1 MLVIKN
7 HTYWYMN
14 LDFFS
19 NKIFTKIWIDRKL
32 VHYKMPW
39 NTMFC
44 AFICRWMKIH
54 INMKMI
60 MKMELQIRR
69 LNMSVLVIDMKKNW
83 KSLVDWRS
91 KASTM
96 FMCGLYFQLF
106 FPKKILYIPA
116 KITELFP
123 YVISQLLVRHF
134 LLFLAIIYPNSF
146 NTVG

>member
-7 HTYWYMN
+7 HTYWYMI

-32 VHYKMPW
+32 VHYNMPW

-44 AFICRWMKIH
+44 TFICRWMKIH

-96 FMCGLYFQLF
+96 FMCGLYFWTTLFSHKFFIHTCKNNRVVSIRYKSVSREALF
-106 FPKKILYIPA
+106 F
-116 KITELFP
+116 F
-123 YVISQLLVRHF
+123 F
-134 LLFLAIIYPNSF
+134 
-146 NTVG
+146 

>member
-1 MLVIKN
+1 MLLIKN
-7 HTYWYMN
+7 HTYWYMI

-32 VHYKMPW
+32 VHYNMPW

-69 LNMSVLVIDMKKNW
+69 LNMSVLVIVMKQKLKILSRLAFKSKHHVHVRPLLSTLFSQENFIHTCKNNRVVSIRY
-83 KSLVDWRS
+83 KSVSRG
-91 KASTM
+91 A
-96 FMCGLYFQLF
+96 LF
-106 FPKKILYIPA
+106 F
-116 KITELFP
+116 F
-123 YVISQLLVRHF
+123 F
-134 LLFLAIIYPNSF
+134 
-146 NTVG
+146 

>member
-7 HTYWYMN
+7 HTYWYMI

-32 VHYKMPW
+32 VHYNMPW

-69 LNMSVLVIDMKKNW
+69 LNMSVLVIDMKKKLKILSRLAF
-83 KSLVDWRS
+83 KSKHHVHVRPLL
-91 KASTM
+91 STL
-96 FMCGLYFQLF
+96 FSQKFFIHTCKNNRVVSIRYKSVSREALF
-106 FPKKILYIPA
+106 F
-116 KITELFP
+116 F
-123 YVISQLLVRHF
+123 F
-134 LLFLAIIYPNSF
+134 
-146 NTVG
+146 

>member
-7 HTYWYMN
+7 HTYWYMI

-19 NKIFTKIWIDRKL
+19 NKMFTKIWIDRKL
-32 VHYKMPW
+32 VHYNMPW

-69 LNMSVLVIDMKKNW
+69 LNMSVLVIDMKKKLKILSRLAF
-83 KSLVDWRS
+83 KSKHHVHVRPLL
-91 KASTM
+91 STL
-96 FMCGLYFQLF
+96 FSQKIFIHTCKNNRVVSIRYKSVSREALF
-106 FPKKILYIPA
+106 F
-116 KITELFP
+116 F
-123 YVISQLLVRHF
+123 F
-134 LLFLAIIYPNSF
+134 
-146 NTVG
+146 

>member
-7 HTYWYMN
+7 HTYWYMI

-32 VHYKMPW
+32 VHYNMPW

-44 AFICRWMKIH
+44 TFICRWMKIH

-69 LNMSVLVIDMKKNW
+69 LNMSVLVIDMKKNLKILSRLAF
-83 KSLVDWRS
+83 KSKHHVHVRPLL
-91 KASTM
+91 STL
-96 FMCGLYFQLF
+96 FSPENFIHTCKINRVVSIRYKSVSRGALF
-106 FPKKILYIPA
+106 F
-116 KITELFP
+116 F
-123 YVISQLLVRHF
+123 F
-134 LLFLAIIYPNSF
+134 
-146 NTVG
+146 

>member
-69 LNMSVLVIDMKKNW
+69 LNMSVLVIDMKKKLKILSRLAF
-83 KSLVDWRS
+83 KSKHHVHVRPLL
-91 KASTM
+91 STL
-96 FMCGLYFQLF
+96 FSQENFIHTCKNNRVVSIRYKSVSRGALF
-106 FPKKILYIPA
+106 F
-116 KITELFP
+116 F
-123 YVISQLLVRHF
+123 F
-134 LLFLAIIYPNSF
+134 
-146 NTVG
+146 

>member
-1 MLVIKN
+1 MLLIKN
-7 HTYWYMN
+7 HTYWYMI

-32 VHYKMPW
+32 VHYNMPW

-96 FMCGLYFQLF
+96 FMCGLYFWTTLFSQNFFIHTCKNNRVVSIRYKSVSREALF
-106 FPKKILYIPA
+106 F
-116 KITELFP
+116 F
-123 YVISQLLVRHF
+123 F
-134 LLFLAIIYPNSF
+134 
-146 NTVG
+146 

>member
-7 HTYWYMN
+7 HKYWYMN

-32 VHYKMPW
+32 VHYNMPW

-96 FMCGLYFQLF
+96 FMCGLYFWTTLFSQNIFIHTCKNNRVVSIRYKSVSREALF
-106 FPKKILYIPA
+106 F
-116 KITELFP
+116 F
-123 YVISQLLVRHF
+123 F
-134 LLFLAIIYPNSF
+134 
-146 NTVG
+146 

>member
-1 MLVIKN
+1 MI
-7 HTYWYMN
+7 H
-14 LDFFS
+14 DSCFFS

-32 VHYKMPW
+32 VHYNMPW

-60 MKMELQIRR
+60 MKMGLQIRR
-69 LNMSVLVIDMKKNW
+69 LNMSVLVIVMKQKL
-83 KSLVDWRS
+83 KILSRLAFKV
-91 KASTM
+91 STM

-123 YVISQLLVRHF
+123 YVISQFLMRHF
-134 LLFLAIIYPNSF
+134 LLFLTIIYPNSF

>member
-7 HTYWYMN
+7 HTYWYMI

-19 NKIFTKIWIDRKL
+19 NKIFTKIWINRKL
-32 VHYKMPW
+32 VHYNMPW

-69 LNMSVLVIDMKKNW
+69 LNMSVLVIDMKKKLKILSRLAF
-83 KSLVDWRS
+83 KSKHHVHVRPLL
-91 KASTM
+91 STL
-96 FMCGLYFQLF
+96 FSQENFIHTCKNNRVVSIRYKSVSRGALF
-106 FPKKILYIPA
+106 F
-116 KITELFP
+116 F
-123 YVISQLLVRHF
+123 F
-134 LLFLAIIYPNSF
+134 
-146 NTVG
+146 

>member
-7 HTYWYMN
+7 HTYWYMI

-19 NKIFTKIWIDRKL
+19 NKMFTKIWIDRKL
-32 VHYKMPW
+32 VHYNMPW

-69 LNMSVLVIDMKKNW
+69 LNMSVLVIDMKKKLKILSRLAF
-83 KSLVDWRS
+83 KSKHHVHVRPLL
-91 KASTM
+91 STL
-96 FMCGLYFQLF
+96 FSQKNFIHTCKNNRVVSIRYKSVSREALF
-106 FPKKILYIPA
+106 F
-116 KITELFP
+116 F
-123 YVISQLLVRHF
+123 F
-134 LLFLAIIYPNSF
+134 
-146 NTVG
+146 

>member
-7 HTYWYMN
+7 HTYWYMI

-32 VHYKMPW
+32 VHYNMPW

-96 FMCGLYFQLF
+96 FMCGLYFWTTLFSQNIFIHTCKNNRVVSIRYKSVSREALF
-106 FPKKILYIPA
+106 F
-116 KITELFP
+116 F
-123 YVISQLLVRHF
+123 F
-134 LLFLAIIYPNSF
+134 
-146 NTVG
+146 

>member
-7 HTYWYMN
+7 HTYWYMI

-32 VHYKMPW
+32 VHYNMPW

-69 LNMSVLVIDMKKNW
+69 LNMSVLVIDMKKKLKILSRLAF
-83 KSLVDWRS
+83 KSKHHVHVRPLL
-91 KASTM
+91 STL
-96 FMCGLYFQLF
+96 FSQKNFIHTCKNNRVVSIRYKSVSREALF
-106 FPKKILYIPA
+106 F
-116 KITELFP
+116 F
-123 YVISQLLVRHF
+123 F
-134 LLFLAIIYPNSF
+134 
-146 NTVG
+146 

>member
-1 MLVIKN
+1 MITKDRPKCVLVIKN
-7 HTYWYMN
+7 HTYWYMI

-69 LNMSVLVIDMKKNW
+69 LNMSVLVIDMKKKLKILSRLAF
-83 KSLVDWRS
+83 KSKHHVHVRPLL
-91 KASTM
+91 STL
-96 FMCGLYFQLF
+96 FSQENFIHTCKNNRVVSIRYKSVSRGALF
-106 FPKKILYIPA
+106 F
-116 KITELFP
+116 F
-123 YVISQLLVRHF
+123 F
-134 LLFLAIIYPNSF
+134 
-146 NTVG
+146 

>member
-7 HTYWYMN
+7 HTYWYMI

-32 VHYKMPW
+32 VHYNMPW

-69 LNMSVLVIDMKKNW
+69 LNMSVLVIDMKKKLKILSRLAF
-83 KSLVDWRS
+83 KSKHHVHVRPLL
-91 KASTM
+91 ST
-96 FMCGLYFQLF
+96 LF
-106 FPKKILYIPA
+106 PQKILYIPA

-123 YVISQLLVRHF
+123 YVISQFLVGHF
-134 LLFLAIIYPNSF
+134 FSF
-146 NTVG
+146 SSYNFS

>member
-7 HTYWYMN
+7 HTYWYMI

-19 NKIFTKIWIDRKL
+19 NKMFTKIWIDRKL
-32 VHYKMPW
+32 VHYNMPW

-69 LNMSVLVIDMKKNW
+69 LNMSVLVINMKKNLKILSRLAF
-83 KSLVDWRS
+83 KSKHHVHVRPLL
-91 KASTM
+91 STL
-96 FMCGLYFQLF
+96 FSQENFIHTCKNNRVVSIRYKSVSRGALF
-106 FPKKILYIPA
+106 F
-116 KITELFP
+116 F
-123 YVISQLLVRHF
+123 F
-134 LLFLAIIYPNSF
+134 
-146 NTVG
+146 

>member
-7 HTYWYMN
+7 HTYWYMI

-19 NKIFTKIWIDRKL
+19 NKMFTKIWIDRKL
-32 VHYKMPW
+32 VHYNMPW

-69 LNMSVLVIDMKKNW
+69 LNMSVLVIDMKKKLKILSRLAF
-83 KSLVDWRS
+83 KSKHHVHVRPLL
-91 KASTM
+91 STL
-96 FMCGLYFQLF
+96 FSQKIFIHTCKNNRVVSIRYKSVSRGALF
-106 FPKKILYIPA
+106 F
-116 KITELFP
+116 F
-123 YVISQLLVRHF
+123 F
-134 LLFLAIIYPNSF
+134 
-146 NTVG
+146 

>member
-7 HTYWYMN
+7 HTYWYMI

-19 NKIFTKIWIDRKL
+19 NKMFTKIWIDRKL
-32 VHYKMPW
+32 VHYNMPW

-69 LNMSVLVIDMKKNW
+69 LNMSVLVIDMKKKLKILSRLAF
-83 KSLVDWRS
+83 KSKHHVHVRPLL
-91 KASTM
+91 STL
-96 FMCGLYFQLF
+96 FSQENFIHTCKNNRVVSIRYKSVSRGALF
-106 FPKKILYIPA
+106 F
-116 KITELFP
+116 F
-123 YVISQLLVRHF
+123 F
-134 LLFLAIIYPNSF
+134 
-146 NTVG
+146 

>member
-1 MLVIKN
+1 MILIKN
-7 HTYWYMN
+7 HTYWYMI

-32 VHYKMPW
+32 VHYNMPW

-44 AFICRWMKIH
+44 AFICRWMKIL

-69 LNMSVLVIDMKKNW
+69 FNMSVLVIDMKKNW

-96 FMCGLYFQLF
+96 FMCGLYFWTTLFSQNIFIHTCKNNRVVSIRYKSVSREALF
-106 FPKKILYIPA
+106 F
-116 KITELFP
+116 F
-123 YVISQLLVRHF
+123 F
-134 LLFLAIIYPNSF
+134 
-146 NTVG
+146 

>member
-1 MLVIKN
+1 MHDTWFLI
-7 HTYWYMN
+7 
-14 LDFFS
+14 FFLS

-32 VHYKMPW
+32 VHYNMPW

-60 MKMELQIRR
+60 MKMELQIRG
-69 LNMSVLVIDMKKNW
+69 LNMSVLVIDMKNNW

-123 YVISQLLVRHF
+123 YVISQFLVGHF
-134 LLFLAIIYPNSF
+134 FSF
-146 NTVG
+146 SSYNFS

>member
-7 HTYWYMN
+7 HTYWYMI

-32 VHYKMPW
+32 VHYNMPW

-69 LNMSVLVIDMKKNW
+69 LNMSVLVIDMKKKLKILSRLAF
-83 KSLVDWRS
+83 KSKHHVHVRPLL
-91 KASTM
+91 STL
-96 FMCGLYFQLF
+96 FSQENFIHTCKNNRVVSIRYKSVSRGALF
-106 FPKKILYIPA
+106 F
-116 KITELFP
+116 F
-123 YVISQLLVRHF
+123 F
-134 LLFLAIIYPNSF
+134 
-146 NTVG
+146 

>member
-7 HTYWYMN
+7 HTYWYMI

-32 VHYKMPW
+32 VHYNMPW

-69 LNMSVLVIDMKKNW
+69 LNMSVLVIDMKKKLKILSRLAF
-83 KSLVDWRS
+83 KSKHHVHVRPLL
-91 KASTM
+91 STL
-96 FMCGLYFQLF
+96 FSQKFFIHTCKNNRVVSIRYKSVSRGALF
-106 FPKKILYIPA
+106 F
-116 KITELFP
+116 F
-123 YVISQLLVRHF
+123 F
-134 LLFLAIIYPNSF
+134 
-146 NTVG
+146 

>member
-7 HTYWYMN
+7 HTYWYMI

-32 VHYKMPW
+32 VHYNMPW

-69 LNMSVLVIDMKKNW
+69 LNMSVLVIDMKKKMKILSRLAF
-83 KSLVDWRS
+83 KSKHHVHVRPLL
-91 KASTM
+91 STL
-96 FMCGLYFQLF
+96 FSQENFIHTCKNNRVVSIRYKSVSRGALF
-106 FPKKILYIPA
+106 F
-116 KITELFP
+116 F
-123 YVISQLLVRHF
+123 F
-134 LLFLAIIYPNSF
+134 
-146 NTVG
+146 

>member
-1 MLVIKN
+1 MLVINN
-7 HTYWYMN
+7 HTYWYMI

-32 VHYKMPW
+32 VHYNMPW

-69 LNMSVLVIDMKKNW
+69 LNMSVLVIDMKKKLKILSRLAF
-83 KSLVDWRS
+83 KSKHHVHVRPLL
-91 KASTM
+91 STL
-96 FMCGLYFQLF
+96 FSQKNFIHTCKNNRVVSIRYKSVSREALF
-106 FPKKILYIPA
+106 F
-116 KITELFP
+116 F
-123 YVISQLLVRHF
+123 F
-134 LLFLAIIYPNSF
+134 
-146 NTVG
+146 

>member
-1 MLVIKN
+1 MLLIKN

-14 LDFFS
+14 LDFFP
-19 NKIFTKIWIDRKL
+19 NNLFTKIWICLWSDRKL
-32 VHYKMPW
+32 VHYNMPW

-44 AFICRWMKIH
+44 TFICRWMKIH

-60 MKMELQIRR
+60 MKMGLQIRR
-69 LNMSVLVIDMKKNW
+69 LNMSVLVIDMKKKG

-116 KITELFP
+116 KITDLFP
-123 YVISQLLVRHF
+123 YVISQFLVGHF
-134 LLFLAIIYPNSF
+134 FSF
-146 NTVG
+146 SSYNFS

>member
-69 LNMSVLVIDMKKNW
+69 LNMSVLVIDMKKKLKILSRLAF
-83 KSLVDWRS
+83 KSKHHVHVRPLL
-91 KASTM
+91 STL
-96 FMCGLYFQLF
+96 FSQKNFIHTCKNNRVVSIRYKSVSREALF
-106 FPKKILYIPA
+106 F
-116 KITELFP
+116 F
-123 YVISQLLVRHF
+123 F
-134 LLFLAIIYPNSF
+134 
-146 NTVG
+146 

>member
-7 HTYWYMN
+7 HTYWYMI

-32 VHYKMPW
+32 VHYNMPW

-69 LNMSVLVIDMKKNW
+69 LNMSVLVIDMKKKLKILSRLAF
-83 KSLVDWRS
+83 KSKHHVHVRPLL
-91 KASTM
+91 STL
-96 FMCGLYFQLF
+96 FSQENFIHTCKNNRVVSIRYKSVSLGALF
-106 FPKKILYIPA
+106 F
-116 KITELFP
+116 F
-123 YVISQLLVRHF
+123 F
-134 LLFLAIIYPNSF
+134 
-146 NTVG
+146 

>member
-7 HTYWYMN
+7 HTYWYMI

-32 VHYKMPW
+32 VHYNMPW
-39 NTMFC
+39 NNMFC

-69 LNMSVLVIDMKKNW
+69 LNMSVLVIDMKKKLKILSRLAF
-83 KSLVDWRS
+83 KSKHHVHVRPLL
-91 KASTM
+91 STL
-96 FMCGLYFQLF
+96 FSQKIFIHTCKNNRVVSIRYKSVSREALF
-106 FPKKILYIPA
+106 F
-116 KITELFP
+116 F
-123 YVISQLLVRHF
+123 F
-134 LLFLAIIYPNSF
+134 
-146 NTVG
+146 